1 MARFNMVTATV
12 AELEAEVAKVAVGIA
27 EARAKIAAGG
37 LDERNVRNF
46 QRYIARAQEWR
57 NTAAWRIVQL
67 NANAR
72 FWAEQGA

>member
-37 LDERNVRNF
+37 LDERNLRNF
-46 QRYIARAQEWR
+46 VRYVNRAQEWNR
-57 NTAAWRIVQL
+57 TAIGRIAQL
-67 NANAR
+67 NYWGRAR
-72 FWAEQGA
+72 A